1 MIATFKN
8 IAVLIDADNAS
19 AHTIGDILKKI
30 ESFGRITCKNIYGDW
45 SNAHIQGWREALLTH
60 TLNPIQQFAYVTG
73 KNTTDI
79 GMVIDAMD
87 LLYSNQYDCFCLISS
102 DSDFTALALRIRKN
116 HVNVFGFG
124 KKITVK
130 AFVQACDNFYY
141 VEDLLPLPPIP
152 RKIVA
157 IPQKNSAQNTLG
169 TPKPVKTP
177 IPITTPPT
185 TNTSKI
191 WTTKQLQTQTH
202 FISIL
207 NKLTTENPKSDK
219 GWSHLSYIASQIN
232 QHHKNIKWDKYGYK
246 KFSDLMIALDLYEV
260 RQINKTLS
268 IKIKE
273 TANTTI
279 IAKNNPQKASKA
291 WDEQRL
297 KCDTKLLNSLRAAIN
312 NNPKMEAGCWVNFG
326 AVRQDFMAH
335 YPDFTPQHY
344 GYTKLPAIIKKIS
357 LFETKTINSTLYVR
371 QKIS

>member
-1 MIATFKN
+1 MTATFKN

-19 AHTIGDILKKI
+19 AHTVGDILKKI
-30 ESFGRITCKNIYGDW
+30 ECFGRITCKNIYGDW
-45 SNAHIQGWREALLTH
+45 GNAHIQGWREALLSH
-60 TLNPIQQFAYVTG
+60 ALNPIQQFAYVTG

-124 KKITVK
+124 KKITVN

-152 RKIVA
+152 KKIVA
-157 IPQKNSAQNTLG
+157 ILPKNSAQNTLV

-177 IPITTPPT
+177 VAIPPT
-185 TNTSKI
+185 INTSKH
-191 WTTKQLQTQTH
+191 WTTKQLQTQTY

-207 NKLTTENPKSDK
+207 NKLTTENLKSNK

-232 QHHKNIKWDKYGYK
+232 QHHQNVKWEKYGYK

-260 RQINKTLS
+260 RQVNKTLS

-273 TANTTI
+273 TAKTTI
-279 IAKNNPQKASKA
+279 TAKSNPQKATTA

-312 NNPKMEAGCWVNFG
+312 NNPKMETKRWVNFG
-326 AVRQDFMAH
+326 AVRQAFMAH
-335 YPDFTPQHY
+335 YPEFIPQYY
-344 GYTKLPAIIKKIS
+344 GYTKLPAIIKKIG
-357 LFETKTINSTLYVR
+357 LFETKTVNSALYVR
-371 QKIS
+371 QKTS